1 MLLDNKTLLFSL
13 VLISA
18 LMAVSLAAVSRS
30 DARDGLRT
38 WALSMGLESLAW
50 ALISQRGSIPDA
62 ISILMPNLLL
72 ATALAMKLAAIY
84 EYQGRPWPR
93 WKCLLPVALMLALM
107 VLLEYDDFRGR
118 LVYGGLIY
126 GAQMLLIVH
135 ALYADAESR
144 KGRAWWLLCGVT
156 AAMVPIL
163 ALRTL
168 AAFFG
173 ADHFATVE
181 GAVAPNTIQ
190 LLVFVCLMALNL
202 LGSLGFVLMEKE
214 RSDLELRSLAMTD
227 FLTRAL
233 NRRAFTER
241 AEQQMALA
249 QRTGQPLALLMIDV
263 DHFKQINDE
272 HGHAAGDSVLVEI
285 ARVIGSNIRKQDTL
299 GRYGGEEFGVLLP
312 STDQAGALVVA
323 EKLRKAVEA
332 MRCSVKAKAVSVT
345 ISIGVTVCPANCVRC
360 QSDLNKL
367 LGDVD
372 RALYQA
378 KHGGRNR
385 AAIMPVGCAIPRPG

>member
-13 VLISA
+13 VLISG
-18 LMAVSLAAVSRS
+18 LMAVSLAVVSRS
-30 DARDGLRT
+30 GARDGLRT

-50 ALISQRGSIPDA
+50 ALISQRGGIPDA
-62 ISILMPNLLL
+62 MSILMPNLLL
-72 ATALAMKLAAIY
+72 AAALAMKLAAIH
-84 EYQGRPWPR
+84 EFQGRSWPR

-126 GAQMLLIVH
+126 AAQMLLIVH
-135 ALYADAESR
+135 ALHADAELR
-144 KGRAWWLLCGVT
+144 KGRAWWLLGGVT

-163 ALRTL
+163 ALRSL

-173 ADHFATVE
+173 VDHFATVE

-312 STDQAGALVVA
+312 ATDQAGALVVA

-332 MRCSVKAKAVSVT
+332 MRCRVKSKSVSVT
-345 ISIGVTVCPANCVRC
+345 ISIGVTVCLANCERC
-360 QSDLNKL
+360 QSDLHKL
-367 LGDVD
+367 LGDAD

-378 KHGGRNR
+378 KHGGRNC
-385 AAIMPVGCAIPRPG
+385 AAIVPVGCAVPRPG